1 MYRCGNCTCGKE
13 DGGES
18 VCITAGIVL
27 AEREGRAKQHVLP
40 RELYVR
46 KRGWR
51 RKRMY
56 YCGDCT
62 CGKRRESENA
72 YKAAWIVP
80 AGKVGR

>member
-1 MYRCGNCTCGKE
+1 MIRWKGK
-13 DGGES
+13 S
-18 VCITAGIVL
+18 
-27 AEREGRAKQHVLP
+27 HVPLW
-40 RELYVR
+40 ELYVR

-51 RKRMY
+51 RKCMY